1 MQAQPS
7 GAKDS
12 LPGAFG
18 PLHWGRNGV
27 SDVAIHPQQVH
38 LLEVFRQLGDG
49 LAHSHFQEPAWD
61 GLSFASTWKG
71 PERLSRETHL
81 RASRRVERWEE
92 AWDRRRF
99 SAKTIK
105 GEGPERLGGKWPA
118 PGAADEPGAVALAP
132 GVHHGH
138 P

>member
-27 SDVAIHPQQVH
+27 SVVAIHPQQVH

-49 LAHSHFQEPAWD
+49 LAHSHFQEPAWE
-61 GLSFASTWKG
+61 GSPFASTSKA
-71 PERLSRETHL
+71 PEGLSRETRL
-81 RASRRVERWEE
+81 RASRRIEQWKE
-92 AWDRRRF
+92 A
-99 SAKTIK
+99 
-105 GEGPERLGGKWPA
+105 
-118 PGAADEPGAVALAP
+118 
-132 GVHHGH
+132 
-138 P
+138 